1 MRLARPRT
9 LAAQLALLV
18 AAALFV
24 AQAINFALLYGE
36 WRERSL
42 NAISAP
48 AIARIHDA
56 AERLQQGVGE
66 RRGPFGRRVRIS
78 AESAVD
84 AGAPREPAL
93 EARIADGLGALGADI
108 AEVHVTRAGEWR
120 GNPRRQPPGPDGEP
134 EPRQLY
140 LVSAKAGPEL
150 WINVPTIAP
159 REDDWL
165 LGRLLVQTAVIYAV
179 VLLAVLWL
187 GRRAARS
194 LDRLTDAAAGFGA
207 SVGGGRELHVEG
219 PADVRR
225 LTEAFNGM
233 QRRIAAMLTEKDRML
248 GAIGHDLRTPLAS
261 LRLRAEGVED
271 PEERERMI
279 ATCEEMSATLHDIL
293 TLARVHQ
300 SAEAPTTVDLSALA
314 DAVADDFAELGADVV
329 FEPSPR
335 VIISLRPVLTRR
347 AIRNLV
353 ENAVKYGGG
362 ARLRVAAG
370 ADAAVVEVDDDGPG
384 LPESRLEE
392 MFGDFA
398 RLEGSRSRATGGA
411 GLGLAIAR
419 EIARGQGGDIVLQNR
434 QGGGLTATLRLPAA

>member
-36 WRERSL
+36 RRERSL

-78 AESAVD
+78 ADSAVD
-84 AGAPREPAL
+84 AAAPREPAL
-93 EARIADGLGALGADI
+93 EARIADGLGALGANV
-108 AEVHVTRAGEWR
+108 AEVRVTGAGEWR

-140 LVSAKAGPEL
+140 LVSAKAGQAL
-150 WINVPTIAP
+150 WINVPAIAP

-165 LGRLLVQTAVIYAV
+165 LGRLLVQTAVIYGV

-194 LDRLTDAAAGFGA
+194 LGRLTDAAAGFGA
-207 SVGGGRELHVEG
+207 SGGGRELRAEG

-225 LTEAFNGM
+225 LTEAFNDM

-261 LRLRAEGVED
+261 LRLRAESVED

-279 ATCEEMSATLHDIL
+279 ATCEEMSATLQDIL

-314 DAVADDFAELGADVV
+314 DAVAEDFAELGADVV

-335 VIISLRPVLTRR
+335 VIVSLRPVLTRR

-370 ADAAVVEVDDDGPG
+370 VEAAVVEVDDDGPG
-384 LPESRLEE
+384 IPESRLEE

-419 EIARGQGGDIVLQNR
+419 EIARVQDGDIVLQNR

>member
-36 WRERSL
+36 RRERSL

-56 AERLQQGVGE
+56 AERLQQGDGE
-66 RRGPFGRRVRIS
+66 QRGPFGRRVRVS
-78 AESAVD
+78 AGSAID
-84 AGAPREPAL
+84 AGTPREPAL
-93 EARIADGLGALGADI
+93 EARIADGLDTLGADI
-108 AEVHVTRAGEWR
+108 AEVRVTRAGEWR
-120 GNPRRQPPGPDGEP
+120 GNPRRQPPGPNAESDS
-134 EPRQLY
+134 RQLY
-140 LVSAKAGPEL
+140 LVSAKAGPDL
-150 WINVPTIAP
+150 WINVPAIAP
-159 REDDWL
+159 REDEWL

-194 LDRLTDAAAGFGA
+194 LGRLTDAAAGFGA
-207 SVGGGRELHVEG
+207 RGSRELRAEG

-225 LTEAFNGM
+225 LTEAFNDM
-233 QRRIAAMLTEKDRML
+233 QRRIAAVLTEKDRML

-271 PEERERMI
+271 AEERERMI
-279 ATCEEMSATLHDIL
+279 ATCEEMSATLQDIL

-300 SAEAPTTVDLSALA
+300 SAETPTTVDLSALA
-314 DAVADDFAELGADVV
+314 DAVADDFAELGDDVV

-335 VIISLRPVLTRR
+335 VIVSLRPILTRR

-384 LPESRLEE
+384 IPAARLEE

-398 RLEGSRSRATGGA
+398 RLDGSRSRATGGA

-419 EIARGQGGDIVLQNR
+419 EIARGQGGDIVLRNR
-434 QGGGLTATLRLPAA
+434 PGGGLTATLRLPAA